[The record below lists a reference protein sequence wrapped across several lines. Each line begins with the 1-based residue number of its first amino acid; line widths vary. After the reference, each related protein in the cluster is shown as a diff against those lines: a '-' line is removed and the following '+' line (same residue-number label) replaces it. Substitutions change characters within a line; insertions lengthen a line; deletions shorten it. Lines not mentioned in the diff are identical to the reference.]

1 MPLLLILENYD
12 GPGWVGE
19 AKGNRRSDRGR
30 GQVKDVYKWGACG
43 SWCLY
48 FFNPL
53 TLKTV
58 HKRLVV
64 VILVVGDCVFYVYTY
79 LRSCQV
85 LLRQISPKVSKQWA
99 VHTQR
104 PTISGYFRII
114 FPNLLDGVYLFERCT
129 FLLRAKDAGAVQSF
143 SIQNPSAWYICV
155 SSRCYM

>member
-1 MPLLLILENYD
+1 MLFLVIIYNLIVCMPLLLILENYD

-99 VHTQR
+99 VMSRTRNAQL
-104 PTISGYFRII
+104 SQ
-114 FPNLLDGVYLFERCT
+114 DT
-129 FLLRAKDAGAVQSF
+129 FVSFFQIYSIASTFFSDAPFFIACQGRRRGTKF
-143 SIQNPSAWYICV
+143 
-155 SSRCYM
+155 

>member
-1 MPLLLILENYD
+1 MLFLVIIYNLIVCMPLLLILENYD

-64 VILVVGDCVFYVYTY
+64 VILVVGGCVFYVYTY

-99 VHTQR
+99 VRAT
-104 PTISGYFRII
+104 PNYLRILSYH
-114 FPNLLDGVYLFERCT
+114 FSKFTRLRLPFSAMHL
-129 FLLRAKDAGAVQSF
+129 FLLRAKDAGAVQS
-143 SIQNPSAWYICV
+143 
-155 SSRCYM
+155 SRV